1 MKLSLLALALLMSCS
16 ACAPTRVVVPL
27 KPDPERLDCV
37 ELAGRP
43 TIPAEYVVD
52 WTRIRAG
59 GDAARDEVTRLI
71 ASVRSREGIVVGYV
85 VQLEERV
92 FACSNDATWLRDFY
106 RPLPDG

>member
-1 MKLSLLALALLMSCS
+1 MKRSLLALALSMSCL

-37 ELAGRP
+37 ELSGRP

-52 WTRIRAG
+52 WTKVVAG
-59 GDAARDEVTRLI
+59 GDAAQAEVTRLI
-71 ASVRSREGIVVGYV
+71 ASVRSREGIVAGYI

-92 FACSNDATWLRDFY
+92 FACSNDAAWLRDFY